1 MLFVLTLML
10 ACPEPPSEV
19 EGSENAA
26 TPMGGGAGQPS
37 RPGEGSGD
45 GPPPEAGPG
54 PGGGTGSPPAYN
66 GEVANS
72 QADLSDQADAITI
85 SGTLDCTTSQG
96 PFVVHVF
103 PPPPKG
109 QAGEI
114 NNEPPQPVAGMTVKE
129 AGKFSLKAPKG
140 TIGMVL
146 AFDDSD
152 ENNEPSDAGIF
163 FANSGQPVDLSGD
176 LSVSLDCA
184 QVAPP
189 LSGDDAPAGP
199 VSPPTPVEAP
209 EPQEEGGERGPA
221 PEDGTATPPAGPGA
235 VGELNAGGQPPDGG
249 EQGPPGGPPAGDEAG
264 PSGPPPEGGA
274 APE

>member
-10 ACPEPPSEV
+10 ACPEPPSESAEV
-19 EGSENAA
+19 ENAG
-26 TPMGGGAGQPS
+26 TPMGGGAGQPGLA
-37 RPGEGSGD
+37 GEGPGD

-54 PGGGTGSPPAYN
+54 PGGGTGGPPAYN
-66 GEVANS
+66 SEVANS
-72 QADLSDQADAITI
+72 QADLSEQADAITI
-85 SGTLDCTTSQG
+85 SGSLTCTTSQG

-103 PPPPKG
+103 PPPPDG

-129 AGKFSLKAPKG
+129 AGDFSLKAPKG

-163 FANSGQPVDLSGD
+163 FANSGKPVDLSGD

-184 QVAPP
+184 EVAPP
-189 LSGDDAPAGP
+189 LSGDDAPVGP
-199 VSPPTPVEAP
+199 LSPPTPVEAP
-209 EPQEEGGERGPA
+209 EAQEEGGERGPA
-221 PEDGTATPPAGPGA
+221 PEDGTATPPPGPGV
-235 VGELNAGGQPPDGG
+235 VGELNAGEPPEGG
-249 EQGPPGGPPAGDEAG
+249 EMGPPGGPPAGNGDG

-274 APE
+274 APQ